1 MSSIDEITKENIK
14 NLSASLKEGLS
25 WNISKAF
32 IEKIFSKIKEGNR
45 KNSVEQASISQG
57 PEVLS
62 NTKRETTAMQATT
75 SQEKPKTG
83 SKRKPHLMESSRTR
97 QEETENR
104 KLTEL
109 ESVITVYPESQIE
122 PESAVSV
129 DLDSEPERAADPEND
144 LKLEALRSLFN
155 PPRITKRLNMVAELP
170 EHPTFTPH
178 PVSLGVDYNRARAAF
193 YFHMKNRKVIS

>member
-1 MSSIDEITKENIK
+1 MSSIDEITKETIK
-14 NLSASLKEGLS
+14 NLTAKEGLS

-75 SQEKPKTG
+75 SQAKPKTA
-83 SKRKPHLMESSRTR
+83 SKRKSHLMEKSRTR
-97 QEETENR
+97 QEETEDSKR
-104 KLTEL
+104 VLTEP
-109 ESVITVYPESQIE
+109 ESVITVYPESQTE
-122 PESAVSV
+122 PESV
-129 DLDSEPERAADPEND
+129 DLDSEPESVVDPEND